1 MVPKTPTE
9 EKSRGL
15 GLRERIDAT
24 SLLAALLERSSTP
37 MFVADD
43 ERRYIEINRAACE
56 LLGYSRDE
64 LLEMKI
70 EEISSPELRPRAA
83 EMFEE
88 FKTAG
93 TLSGP
98 YTVLT
103 KDGDEV
109 SVHYSATANVMPGIH
124 LSICLVD
131 EMIDSVL
138 DQDGSAEDGAGRPDL
153 VLTQREREVMTL
165 LALGESNQTIASKL
179 HLAPET
185 VRNYTRSA
193 RQKLGAKSRSHAI
206 AIAAR
211 SGQLDI
217 DF

>member
-1 MVPKTPTE
+1 MAPNASGSESSKA
-9 EKSRGL
+9 L

-24 SLLAALLERSSTP
+24 SLLSVLLERSSIP
-37 MFVADD
+37 MFIADD
-43 ERRYIEINRAACE
+43 ERRYIEINQAACE

-70 EEISSPELRPRAA
+70 EEISSPELRPRAP

-88 FKTAG
+88 FKAAG

-98 YTVLT
+98 YTVIT
-103 KDGDEV
+103 KDGDEIA
-109 SVHYSATANVMPGIH
+109 VHYSATANVLPGIH

-131 EMIDSVL
+131 GMVDAEL
-138 DQDGSAEDGAGRPDL
+138 DQDGSVDGAEGEARL
-153 VLTQREREVMTL
+153 SQREREVMTF
-165 LALGESNQTIASKL
+165 LALGESNQTIAAKL

-193 RQKLGAKSRSHAI
+193 RQKLRAKSRSHAI